1 LGGFRGSNWRNNL
14 ARRNKREPFN
24 PFAPG
29 ASAKPQKKTQKHRP
43 ETSKTQIPN
52 LTRQEKMDAMRKK
65 IREQQE
71 KKKIAEESSIKKQID
86 SNKDTIKKSSELKEE
101 QKIPDSKKPNP
112 VIVEVSE
119 VKEKK
124 VSEKKIE
131 DKSKNIPKI
140 KTADKE
146 LAKGSNEKIKVDIET
161 SKLDDLKRRS
171 DALAAKTGVQLPSS
185 DSYKGTL
192 FTKKNEE
199 KSPKPVTKPKKPIR
213 KTKKGGGKQPKQ
225 KKLNRRKQL
234 EFRFDA
240 RAILDNS
247 SVAEEH
253 RSNIFGQIWAKG
265 ERIGIDSAIEYVSQK
280 QQEGILTEDISN
292 ELVVLIKNYTIKR

>member
-1 LGGFRGSNWRNNL
+1 M

-43 ETSKTQIPN
+43 ETSKTQLPT

-71 KKKIAEESSIKKQID
+71 KKKIAEESSIKKEID
-86 SNKDTIKKSSELKEE
+86 SKKVTIEKSSELNEE
-101 QKIPDSKKPNP
+101 KKIPDSKKSTPI
-112 VIVEVSE
+112 VIEVSE
-119 VKEKK
+119 VKEKN
-124 VSEKKIE
+124 VSEKKIV
-131 DKSKNIPKI
+131 DKSKNKSSDKENIKISSEKI
-140 KTADKE
+140 KTEA
-146 LAKGSNEKIKVDIET
+146 ET

-171 DALAAKTGVQLPSS
+171 DALAAKTGVQLPAT

-192 FTKKNEE
+192 FSKKKEE
-199 KSPKPVTKPKKPIR
+199 KSPKPAVKPKKPVR

-265 ERIGIDSAIEYVSQK
+265 ERIGIDSAIEYVSLK
-280 QQEGILTEDISN
+280 QQEGILTEDVSN
-292 ELVVLIKNYTIKR
+292 ELVVLIKSYTIKR

>member
-1 LGGFRGSNWRNNL
+1 MGGFRGSNWRNNL

-43 ETSKTQIPN
+43 ETSKTQLPT
-52 LTRQEKMDAMRKK
+52 LSRQEKMDAMRKK

-71 KKKIAEESSIKKQID
+71 KKKVAEESSLKKEIE
-86 SNKDTIKKSSELKEE
+86 SKKVIIEKSSELNEE
-101 QKIPDSKKPNP
+101 KKIPDSKKSTPT
-112 VIVEVSE
+112 VIEVSE
-119 VKEKK
+119 VKEEN
-124 VSEKKIE
+124 VSEKKIV
-131 DKSKNIPKI
+131 DKSKNISKNKPSDKENI
-140 KTADKE
+140 KTSSE
-146 LAKGSNEKIKVDIET
+146 EIKAEVET

-171 DALAAKTGVQLPSS
+171 DALAAKTGVQLPAT

-192 FTKKNEE
+192 FSKKKEE
-199 KSPKPVTKPKKPIR
+199 KSPKPVVKPKKPVR

-265 ERIGIDSAIEYVSQK
+265 ERIGIDSAIEYVSLK
-280 QQEGILTEDISN
+280 QQEGILTEDVSN
-292 ELVVLIKNYTIKR
+292 ELVVLIKSYTIKR